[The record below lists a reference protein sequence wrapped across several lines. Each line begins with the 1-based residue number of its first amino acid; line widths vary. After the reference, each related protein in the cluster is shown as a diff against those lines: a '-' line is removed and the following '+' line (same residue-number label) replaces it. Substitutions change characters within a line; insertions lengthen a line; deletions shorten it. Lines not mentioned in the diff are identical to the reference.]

1 MVLGWGLKRG
11 VVDPLFKY
19 GLMPNVVI
27 TIGLGMGLG
36 FPALRGQTIC
46 LAFAALRCASAWRC
60 DLRCAV
66 KSGSQPGVCF
76 VGQRT
81 KTFGH
86 EARIVAAAQSAVD

>member
-1 MVLGWGLKRG
+1 MLGWGLKRG

-46 LAFAALRCASAWRC
+46 LAFAALRCAALQRGGVIC
-60 DLRCAV
+60 D
-66 KSGSQPGVCF
+66 
-76 VGQRT
+76 
-81 KTFGH
+81 
-86 EARIVAAAQSAVD
+86 AR